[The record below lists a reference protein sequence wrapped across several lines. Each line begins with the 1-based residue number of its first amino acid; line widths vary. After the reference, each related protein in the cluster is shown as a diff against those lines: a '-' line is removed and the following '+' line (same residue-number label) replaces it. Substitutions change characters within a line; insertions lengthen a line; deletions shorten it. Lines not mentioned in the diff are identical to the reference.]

1 MVTNTDGSQKPCVFP
16 FLVTGRTES
25 GVNVTYDTC
34 TNILDPDDRFWC
46 STKVRKYKNIEL
58 YLISLKYSTKKITVD
73 FA

>member
-46 STKVRKYKNIEL
+46 STKVRKYKNIL
-58 YLISLKYSTKKITVD
+58 NIIMYSTKKITVD
-73 FA
+73 FV

>member
-46 STKVRKYKNIEL
+46 STKVRKHKHIEL
-58 YLISLKYSTKKITVD
+58 HLISLI
-73 FA
+73 

>member
-46 STKVRKYKNIEL
+46 STKVRKH
-58 YLISLKYSTKKITVD
+58 SKILLRAWIFSGVD
-73 FA
+73 IGKAMNL

>member
-16 FLVTGRTES
+16 FLVSGRTET

-46 STKVRKYKNIEL
+46 STKVRKYKNIL
-58 YLISLKYSTKKITVD
+58 NIIMYSTKKITVD
-73 FA
+73 FV